1 TDLRAVLNAIFYLL
15 RTGCQWRLLPRLCS
29 RAPAPFTITFVPG
42 KNAGVLAE
50 LQRALHEQAR
60 LKPRPLA
67 LPFGGHPGQS
77 VGPDH
82 RARRRPWFRW
92 AQTGQRAQTPPTR
105 GHPGD
110 GGGPSGRSRQCV
122 GPTRGGTA
130 ACRLTIWL
138 PEHPDGDG
146 RCRLREPQAGARATT
161 ASRVATAHHQTP
173 AARLQ
178 GSGPDLDRGAHV
190 CVAGQKSSLEQRLRV
205 EGSKLRKPSSTWRP
219 SASCSNGSPRGKTS
233 QTPSKTP
240 RQQKN
245 YVVDVRN
252 AIRSRFGEDHP
263 ALKVVGFDEDTWT
276 QINKPIHDR
285 VEDRNQNT
293 RFLKDPDAIV
303 QRAET

>member
-1 TDLRAVLNAIFYLL
+1 MAPAT
-15 RTGCQWRLLPRLCS
+15 PLCS
-29 RAPAPFTITFVPG
+29 RARAPFTITFVPG
-42 KNAGVLAE
+42 KM
-50 LQRALHEQAR
+50 RASWPNCNGRFMSRRASSRGR
-60 LKPRPLA
+60 LPCPSVVILDK
-67 LPFGGHPGQS
+67 S
-77 VGPDH
+77 VGQDH

-92 AQTGQRAQTPPTR
+92 AQTGQRAQTPSAR

-122 GPTRGGTA
+122 GPTRGGAA
-130 ACRLTIWL
+130 ACRL

-146 RCRLREPQAGARATT
+146 RCRLREPQVGARAKT

-233 QTPSKTP
+233 QTPSEPIASPFAP
-240 RQQKN
+240 RFRCKMTLHLIPEPEEKASELLRDLIAN
-245 YVVDVRN
+245 DN
-252 AIRSRFGEDHP
+252 
-263 ALKVVGFDEDTWT
+263 GFEELNWVA
-276 QINKPIHDR
+276 PYDR
-285 VEDRNQNT
+285 
-293 RFLKDPDAIV
+293 LLPLG
-303 QRAET
+303 